1 MNVAQTTHIA
11 LQALLRN
18 KLRSFLTML
27 GIIIGVFA
35 VIAMV
40 AVGDGATSRVRGLF
54 ASIGTNMLI
63 VLPGASQQGG
73 AFGGFGTQ
81 PTLTWDDLK
90 AIRTEVATVRYAA
103 ALLHKPMQVAS

>member
-1 MNVAQTTHIA
+1 MNLSHTLQIA

-35 VIAMV
+35 VIATV
-40 AVGDGATSRVRGLF
+40 AVGDGATSRVQDLF

-63 VLPGASQQGG
+63 VLARRQQ
-73 AFGGFGTQ
+73 
-81 PTLTWDDLK
+81 PRRRLRR
-90 AIRTEVATVRYAA
+90 IRDPAHT
-103 ALLHKPMQVAS
+103 

>member
-1 MNVAQTTHIA
+1 MSFSHTLQIA
-11 LQALLRN
+11 LQALFRN
-18 KLRSFLTML
+18 KMRSFLTML
-27 GIIIGVFA
+27 GVIIGVFA

-40 AVGDGATSRVRGLF
+40 AVGDGATSRVQDLF

-81 PTLTWDDLK
+81 PTLTWDDLR
-90 AIRTEVATVRYAA
+90 AIHREIPSV
-103 ALLHKPMQVAS
+103 